1 MYYIITFVT
10 LFFDVSWGI
19 PSNRLLCLQ
28 THRRSAHNHF
38 FKVPFYF
45 EIEILAKCAILG
57 WLVKY
62 LPFKGVISKFW
73 NFLYYWS
80 DLTEI
85 FTQYVKLNK
94 NTFCSWT
101 FFHLGLSFLYI
112 YKYIDIH
119 IYIKK
124 NRTPSVFMLE

>member
-1 MYYIITFVT
+1 MKIHNNYYSF
-10 LFFDVSWGI
+10 
-19 PSNRLLCLQ
+19 Q
-28 THRRSAHNHF
+28 
-38 FKVPFYF
+38 PFIFY
-45 EIEILAKCAILG
+45 EVAYKLSSEYVLYI
-57 WLVKY
+57 V
-62 LPFKGVISKFW
+62 KGVISKFW

-85 FTQYVKLNK
+85 FTQYVKLNEK
-94 NTFCSWT
+94 HFLFLNIFP
-101 FFHLGLSFLYI
+101 FRLSFLYI